1 MGISVFDGEDDSYC
15 WVLHVEKF
23 FTEQGTP
30 DALKLPTA
38 VMALRGRA
46 HQWWLWRSH
55 RQPPTTWDAFTTV
68 FLWRFKP
75 EWREILP
82 IENEEEESGLDL
94 SLLPLSNGSSS
105 RVTELTTMEEEVV
118 VDASLPFFN
127 RVGFLPV

>member
-1 MGISVFDGEDDSYC
+1 
-15 WVLHVEKF
+15 
-23 FTEQGTP
+23 
-30 DALKLPTA
+30 
-38 VMALRGRA
+38 
-46 HQWWLWRSH
+46 
-55 RQPPTTWDAFTTV
+55 
-68 FLWRFKP
+68 
-75 EWREILP
+75 LP